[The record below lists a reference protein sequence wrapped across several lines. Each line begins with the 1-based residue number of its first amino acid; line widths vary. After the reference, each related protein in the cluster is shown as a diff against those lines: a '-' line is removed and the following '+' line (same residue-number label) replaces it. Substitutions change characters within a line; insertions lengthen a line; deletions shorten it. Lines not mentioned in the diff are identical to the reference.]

1 MNKNNVIKKDGLFKK
16 MKIVF
21 LVFFFVLI
29 IIILFLP
36 FKQKVSDKIVKYYN
50 KIQDETFEVK
60 LSDFTNFDWDSVII
74 YANPTTN
81 KDLKEYAD
89 LDYKKGLDLKSGMIF
104 IRDNKIVY
112 EEVFKSN
119 YEEPDKFR
127 IIPYQDVNYNIKVNK
142 FKKEEAIFVGEKI
155 NFNGENRYILKPLN
169 Y

>member
-1 MNKNNVIKKDGLFKK
+1 
-16 MKIVF
+16 
-21 LVFFFVLI
+21 
-29 IIILFLP
+29 
-36 FKQKVSDKIVKYYN
+36 
-50 KIQDETFEVK
+50 
-60 LSDFTNFDWDSVII
+60 
-74 YANPTTN
+74 
-81 KDLKEYAD
+81 
-89 LDYKKGLDLKSGMIF
+89 MIF
-104 IRDNKIVY
+104 IKDNKIVY

>member
-1 MNKNNVIKKDGLFKK
+1 MEIR
-16 MKIVF
+16 
-21 LVFFFVLI
+21 
-29 IIILFLP
+29 
-36 FKQKVSDKIVKYYN
+36 KV
-50 KIQDETFEVK
+50 
-60 LSDFTNFDWDSVII
+60 NFDWDSVII

-89 LDYKKGLDLKSGMIF
+89 LDYKKSLDLKSGMIF
-104 IRDNKIVY
+104 IKDNKIVY

>member
-29 IIILFLP
+29 IIILFLSS
-36 FKQKVSDKIVKYYN
+36 KQKVSDKIVKYY
-50 KIQDETFEVK
+50 T
-60 LSDFTNFDWDSVII
+60 DFTNFDWDSVII

-89 LDYKKGLDLKSGMIF
+89 LDYKKSLDLKSGMIF
-104 IRDNKIVY
+104 IKDNKIVY